1 MNSLCSQQD
10 GNVVRTSSFLR
21 SAARIIAA
29 GLVTAIAACAG
40 VEPRT
45 TSEARVKERAQLR
58 WNALVQGD
66 VKTSY
71 DYFSPGSKT
80 GFSLADYGTS
90 VRIGFWKAVT
100 VESVECSTPDRC
112 EALATIEYVHR
123 GMQIKSPHRETWIR
137 DGSDWWLLR
146 R

>member
-1 MNSLCSQQD
+1 MNSLCPQQD
-10 GNVVRTSSFLR
+10 GHVVRTSSFLR
-21 SAARIIAA
+21 STARIIAV
-29 GLVTAIAACAG
+29 GLVAAVAACAV

-45 TSEARVKERAQLR
+45 SSEARVKERAQLR
-58 WNALVQGD
+58 WNALVLGD
-66 VKTSY
+66 LKTSY

-100 VESVECSTPDRC
+100 VDSVECSTPDRC
-112 EALATIEYVHR
+112 EALATIEYLHR

-137 DGSDWWLLR
+137 DGSEWWLLR

>member
-1 MNSLCSQQD
+1 M
-10 GNVVRTSSFLR
+10 RTPRFLR
-21 SAARIIAA
+21 SAARIIAVA
-29 GLVTAIAACAG
+29 LVTAIAACAV

-45 TSEARVKERAQLR
+45 SSEATVKERAQVR

-66 VKTSY
+66 LKTAY

-80 GFSLADYGTS
+80 GFPLADFGS
-90 VRIGFWKAVT
+90 SIRIGFWKAVT
-100 VESVECSTPDRC
+100 VDKVECSTPDRC

-137 DGSDWWLLR
+137 DGSEWWLLR